1 MKAKQA
7 EGIICLA
14 SHYCQ
19 KKKKKKRRGKEGRKE
34 GRKKGRKISV
44 KIGKGEQ
51 GMNANWVISQSCLPQ
66 EITRKD

>member
-1 MKAKQA
+1 LPK
-7 EGIICLA
+7 EE
-14 SHYCQ
+14 
-19 KKKKKKRRGKEGRKE
+19 KKKRRGKEGRKE